1 MHTSP
6 LPPPEQV
13 SIEKHTFDMDFYLT
27 EEWKDGRNY
36 SALFADENLVELEP
50 DSCEEQR
57 TARSAR
63 NLLSTKRNI
72 DGQERRPVRRL
83 VLEAEISF
91 EGEFNPGKGDVVKYF
106 NEHAGTTYTATIK
119 SLSTD
124 ADGKVIYNI
133 EYTDE
138 AGFPLN
144 RPTFLETLS
153 SMPQPARRF
162 VEFGHDE
169 IKLIWEPDVHITN
182 LHKDMLVHEEVPA
195 PRLQPHLPVLQSHNS
210 PARAPLQSAL
220 RHHLLSHSPPPSAV
234 RSCSAC
240 VTDCHIELGTRAES
254 RRSAALLIPCSPLAL
269 SDEDGH
275 VEFIRFVWAKFD
287 MHEQPVIGKRVLSK
301 RLRSATQPPLAGHPS
316 VSHTLALQPSH
327 TWFHAVLPH
336 RLTRLESLPYT
347 THENRTLS
355 QHHFSYTFSHAG
367 HPVDTLMLEI
377 HISSLSHSTKRITI
391 HKHPTMNGLEE
402 SLVDKWCAHVNY

>member
-1 MHTSP
+1 
-6 LPPPEQV
+6 
-13 SIEKHTFDMDFYLT
+13 MDFYLT

-210 PARAPLQSAL
+210 PA
-220 RHHLLSHSPPPSAV
+220 SPPAISPQASPAISHAAPPPAV

-240 VTDCHIELGTRAES
+240 VTDCHIELGT

-301 RLRSATQPPLAGHPS
+301 RLRSATHSPPLLAIPLS
-316 VSHTLALQPSH
+316 RTLALQPSH
-327 TWFHAVLPH
+327 TWFHAVNPH

-347 THENRTLS
+347 THEIRTLPAS
-355 QHHFSYTFSHAG
+355 LFLHVFPCRPSSRHTHARDPHFLALAQHQAHH
-367 HPVDTLMLEI
+367 HPQAPDDERPRGVA
-377 HISSLSHSTKRITI
+377 RR
-391 HKHPTMNGLEE
+391 
-402 SLVDKWCAHVNY
+402 

>member
-195 PRLQPHLPVLQSHNS
+195 PRLQPHLPVLQSPNS
-210 PARAPLQSAL
+210 PASPPAISPQD
-220 RHHLLSHSPPPSAV
+220 HLLSHSPPPAV

-240 VTDCHIELGTRAES
+240 VTDCHIELGTR
-254 RRSAALLIPCSPLAL
+254 RSAAALLIPCSPLAL

-316 VSHTLALQPSH
+316 VSHPGLAAKPHLVSRCAPTQAH
-327 TWFHAVLPH
+327 TP
-336 RLTRLESLPYT
+336 
-347 THENRTLS
+347 
-355 QHHFSYTFSHAG
+355 
-367 HPVDTLMLEI
+367 
-377 HISSLSHSTKRITI
+377 
-391 HKHPTMNGLEE
+391 
-402 SLVDKWCAHVNY
+402 

>member
-1 MHTSP
+1 MRGLAFMMATLLFGRAGAESLTVAMAHIKEDAGFDP
-6 LPPPEQV
+6 KEPPEHKTDIKVGLYLEHLLDVRAPPHDPFSAHPQSLAHLPALRSPSALSTPFRTLRTQV
-13 SIEKHTFDMDFYLT
+13 SIEEHTFDMDFYLT

-210 PARAPLQSAL
+210 PA
-220 RHHLLSHSPPPSAV
+220 SPPA
-234 RSCSAC
+234 
-240 VTDCHIELGTRAES
+240 I
-254 RRSAALLIPCSPLAL
+254 SPQA
-269 SDEDGH
+269 SPA
-275 VEFIRFVWAKFD
+275 I
-287 MHEQPVIGKRVLSK
+287 S
-301 RLRSATQPPLAGHPS
+301 QPPPCCAQLLR
-316 VSHTLALQPSH
+316 VCN
-327 TWFHAVLPH
+327 
-336 RLTRLESLPYT
+336 RLPY
-347 THENRTLS
+347 
-355 QHHFSYTFSHAG
+355 
-367 HPVDTLMLEI
+367 
-377 HISSLSHSTKRITI
+377 
-391 HKHPTMNGLEE
+391 
-402 SLVDKWCAHVNY
+402 

>member
-210 PARAPLQSAL
+210 PA
-220 RHHLLSHSPPPSAV
+220 SPPA
-234 RSCSAC
+234 
-240 VTDCHIELGTRAES
+240 I
-254 RRSAALLIPCSPLAL
+254 SPQA
-269 SDEDGH
+269 SPA
-275 VEFIRFVWAKFD
+275 I
-287 MHEQPVIGKRVLSK
+287 S
-301 RLRSATQPPLAGHPS
+301 QPPPLCCAQLLR
-316 VSHTLALQPSH
+316 VCN
-327 TWFHAVLPH
+327 
-336 RLTRLESLPYT
+336 RLPY
-347 THENRTLS
+347 
-355 QHHFSYTFSHAG
+355 
-367 HPVDTLMLEI
+367 
-377 HISSLSHSTKRITI
+377 
-391 HKHPTMNGLEE
+391 
-402 SLVDKWCAHVNY
+402 